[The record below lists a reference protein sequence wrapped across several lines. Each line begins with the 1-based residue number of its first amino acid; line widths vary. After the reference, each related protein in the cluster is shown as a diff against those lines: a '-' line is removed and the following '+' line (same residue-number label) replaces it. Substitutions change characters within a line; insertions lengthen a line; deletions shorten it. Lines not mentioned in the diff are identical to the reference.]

1 MQTKLWN
8 RNFTL
13 LIAATGLGAIG
24 GIAGG
29 FAMSFLVFD
38 ETGSTMASA
47 LVLAAQLIPGFLL
60 PLVIAPWMDRM
71 PRKPFLVGGDVLN
84 GIMYLLLGL
93 YLLRGA
99 FSYVGYL
106 AFSLVLATLSSFD
119 ELAYNSFYPL
129 LLPKGQEERAY
140 TVSAMLYPILKVLMM
155 PLAAVLYDKL
165 GVGRLLLIQAALSVL
180 AAFLESRIR
189 VQESR
194 RDQEPL
200 LSLKTWWR
208 DVREAAAYLRQEHGL
223 HGLYAYMSVTNGMAS
238 GYSPLLIAFFRTAP
252 GFTTA
257 MYSFFSVA
265 EFAGRTIGGA
275 IRYRY
280 SLPEKKRFGFLF
292 GVYQTY
298 ELMDTC
304 LLWLPYPL
312 MLVNRAICGFLG
324 IQSATI
330 RQAAVQRYIPDR
342 LRARLNAYESMLCTA
357 AGAALSLAIGA
368 LGEVLDYRLC
378 MTVCGL
384 ITMAVCWLTVFLRR
398 RQVRQVLADR
408 PGVDQIR

>member
-119 ELAYNSFYPL
+119 ELAYNSIFPM
-129 LLPKGQEERAY
+129 LLPEGTQQKGYAVAS
-140 TVSAMLYPILKVLMM
+140 TLYPVLRRLQKDQLLTVYDA
-155 PLAAVLYDKL
+155 PFNGRNRRYYQITTAGRQQLAAYA
-165 GVGRLLLIQAALSVL
+165 Q
-180 AAFLESRIR
+180 EWSRYRSSI
-189 VQESR
+189 
-194 RDQEPL
+194 D
-200 LSLKTWWR
+200 T
-208 DVREAAAYLRQEHGL
+208 
-223 HGLYAYMSVTNGMAS
+223 
-238 GYSPLLIAFFRTAP
+238 FFR
-252 GFTTA
+252 
-257 MYSFFSVA
+257 
-265 EFAGRTIGGA
+265 
-275 IRYRY
+275 
-280 SLPEKKRFGFLF
+280 
-292 GVYQTY
+292 
-298 ELMDTC
+298 
-304 LLWLPYPL
+304 
-312 MLVNRAICGFLG
+312 
-324 IQSATI
+324 
-330 RQAAVQRYIPDR
+330 
-342 LRARLNAYESMLCTA
+342 
-357 AGAALSLAIGA
+357 
-368 LGEVLDYRLC
+368 EVE
-378 MTVCGL
+378 
-384 ITMAVCWLTVFLRR
+384 
-398 RQVRQVLADR
+398 
-408 PGVDQIR
+408 